1 MTGVILLMA
10 EPRTSHRLTTGR
22 ISRSCVFL
30 TTPRARGTAATYN
43 QHIFMSR
50 GQTPLY
56 WMANHTLSPST
67 LHTACPSSFSLLS
80 FFILFFFLLRSG
92 SEMEEEGGGQRER
105 EMNGR
110 NYSTTLGATSRA
122 RALPSL
128 AICQSRGPPI
138 LPTRIFRSH
147 FTIFRSE
154 INAAPSAH
162 RPCLSLSTV
171 SLWHQAPSPSPRT
184 TQKTHEID
192 ASFDARVRGR
202 SMYVDDR
209 RIISF
214 LCTWVRNW
222 NLGSKN
228 YYYFFFFLDK

>member
-171 SLWHQAPSPSPRT
+171 SLWHQAPSPSPERPR
-184 TQKTHEID
+184 KLMKLTHRLTREFEGDRCMWTIEGL
-192 ASFDARVRGR
+192 FHFFVRE
-202 SMYVDDR
+202 
-209 RIISF
+209 
-214 LCTWVRNW
+214 
-222 NLGSKN
+222 
-228 YYYFFFFLDK
+228 

>member
-92 SEMEEEGGGQRER
+92 SEMEEEGGGQRQRER
-105 EMNGR
+105 WTGEITR
-110 NYSTTLGATSRA
+110 PPWAPRRA
-122 RALPSL
+122 RERCLLSQFAN
-128 AICQSRGPPI
+128 RG
-138 LPTRIFRSH
+138 
-147 FTIFRSE
+147 
-154 INAAPSAH
+154 AH
-162 RPCLSLSTV
+162 RSSPRGSFVHILRFFEVKLTRRLPLIGRAFLFRRCLSDTRPLLLPPNDPENSWNWRIV
-171 SLWHQAPSPSPRT
+171 WRESSR
-184 TQKTHEID
+184 EID
-192 ASFDARVRGR
+192 VCGR
-202 SMYVDDR
+202 SKDYFISLYV
-209 RIISF
+209 
-214 LCTWVRNW
+214 
-222 NLGSKN
+222 SKKLESRLEELLL
-228 YYYFFFFLDK
+228 FFFF

>member
-80 FFILFFFLLRSG
+80 FSILFFFLLRSG
-92 SEMEEEGGGQRER
+92 SEMEEEGGGQRQRER
-105 EMNGR
+105 WTGEITR
-110 NYSTTLGATSRA
+110 PPWAPRRA
-122 RALPSL
+122 RERCLLSQFAN
-128 AICQSRGPPI
+128 RG
-138 LPTRIFRSH
+138 
-147 FTIFRSE
+147 
-154 INAAPSAH
+154 AH
-162 RPCLSLSTV
+162 RSSPRGSFVHILRFFEVKLTRRLPLIGRAFLFRRCLSDTRPL
-171 SLWHQAPSPSPRT
+171 LLPRT

-222 NLGSKN
+222 NQGSKN
-228 YYYFFFFLDK
+228 YYYFFFF

>member
-92 SEMEEEGGGQRER
+92 SEMEEEGGGQRQRER
-105 EMNGR
+105 WTGEITR
-110 NYSTTLGATSRA
+110 PPWAPRRA
-122 RALPSL
+122 RERCLLSQFAN
-128 AICQSRGPPI
+128 RG
-138 LPTRIFRSH
+138 
-147 FTIFRSE
+147 
-154 INAAPSAH
+154 AH
-162 RPCLSLSTV
+162 RSSPRGSFVHILRFFEVKLTRRLPLIGRAFLFRRCLSDTRPL
-171 SLWHQAPSPSPRT
+171 LLPRT

-202 SMYVDDR
+202 SMYVKDYF
-209 RIISF
+209 IS
-214 LCTWVRNW
+214 LYV
-222 NLGSKN
+222 SKKLESRLEELLL
-228 YYYFFFFLDK
+228 FFFFR

>member
-92 SEMEEEGGGQRER
+92 SEMEEEGGGQRQRER
-105 EMNGR
+105 WTGEITR
-110 NYSTTLGATSRA
+110 PPWAPRRA
-122 RALPSL
+122 RERCLLSQFAN
-128 AICQSRGPPI
+128 RG
-138 LPTRIFRSH
+138 
-147 FTIFRSE
+147 
-154 INAAPSAH
+154 AH
-162 RPCLSLSTV
+162 RSSPRGSFVHILRFFEVKLTRRLPLIGRAFLFRRCLSDTRPL
-171 SLWHQAPSPSPRT
+171 LLPRT

-222 NLGSKN
+222 LEELLLL
-228 YYYFFFFLDK
+228 FFFF

>member
-1 MTGVILLMA
+1 
-10 EPRTSHRLTTGR
+10 
-22 ISRSCVFL
+22 
-30 TTPRARGTAATYN
+30 
-43 QHIFMSR
+43 MSR

-92 SEMEEEGGGQRER
+92 SEMEEEGGGQRQRER
-105 EMNGR
+105 WTGEITR
-110 NYSTTLGATSRA
+110 PPWAPRRA
-122 RALPSL
+122 RERCLLSQFAN
-128 AICQSRGPPI
+128 RG
-138 LPTRIFRSH
+138 
-147 FTIFRSE
+147 
-154 INAAPSAH
+154 AH
-162 RPCLSLSTV
+162 RSSPRGSFVHILRFFEVKLTRRLPLIGRAFLFRRCLSDTRPL
-171 SLWHQAPSPSPRT
+171 LPPRT

-222 NLGSKN
+222 NQGSKN
-228 YYYFFFFLDK
+228 YYYFFFFFR

>member
-80 FFILFFFLLRSG
+80 FSILFFFLLRSG

-171 SLWHQAPSPSPRT
+171 SLWHQAPSPPPNDPENSWNWRIVWRESSR
-184 TQKTHEID
+184 EID
-192 ASFDARVRGR
+192 VCGR
-202 SMYVDDR
+202 SKDYFISLYV
-209 RIISF
+209 
-214 LCTWVRNW
+214 
-222 NLGSKN
+222 SKKLESRLEELLL
-228 YYYFFFFLDK
+228 FFFFFR

>member
-92 SEMEEEGGGQRER
+92 SEMEEEGGGQRQRER
-105 EMNGR
+105 WTGEITR
-110 NYSTTLGATSRA
+110 PPWAPRRA
-122 RALPSL
+122 RERCLLSQFAN
-128 AICQSRGPPI
+128 RG
-138 LPTRIFRSH
+138 
-147 FTIFRSE
+147 
-154 INAAPSAH
+154 AH
-162 RPCLSLSTV
+162 RSSPRGSFVHILRFFEVKLTRRLPLIGRAFLFRRCLSDTRPL
-171 SLWHQAPSPSPRT
+171 LLPRT

-222 NLGSKN
+222 NQGSKN
-228 YYYFFFFLDK
+228 YYYFFFFR

>member
-80 FFILFFFLLRSG
+80 FSILFFFLLRSG
-92 SEMEEEGGGQRER
+92 SEMEEEGGGQRQRER
-105 EMNGR
+105 WTGEITR
-110 NYSTTLGATSRA
+110 PPWAPRRA
-122 RALPSL
+122 RERCLLSQFAN
-128 AICQSRGPPI
+128 RG
-138 LPTRIFRSH
+138 
-147 FTIFRSE
+147 
-154 INAAPSAH
+154 AH
-162 RPCLSLSTV
+162 RSSPRGSFVHILRFFEVKLTRRLPLIRRAFLFRRCLSDTRPL
-171 SLWHQAPSPSPRT
+171 LLPRT

-222 NLGSKN
+222 LEELLL
-228 YYYFFFFLDK
+228 FFFFFR

>member
-92 SEMEEEGGGQRER
+92 SEMEEEGGGQRQRER
-105 EMNGR
+105 WTGEITR
-110 NYSTTLGATSRA
+110 PPWAPRRA
-122 RALPSL
+122 RERCLLSQFAN
-128 AICQSRGPPI
+128 RG
-138 LPTRIFRSH
+138 
-147 FTIFRSE
+147 
-154 INAAPSAH
+154 AH
-162 RPCLSLSTV
+162 RSSPRGSFVHILRFFEVKLTRRLPLIGRAFLFRRCLSDTRPL
-171 SLWHQAPSPSPRT
+171 LLPRT

-222 NLGSKN
+222 NQGSKN

>member
-80 FFILFFFLLRSG
+80 FSILFFFLLRSG

-171 SLWHQAPSPSPRT
+171 SLWHQAPSPPPERPR
-184 TQKTHEID
+184 KLMKLTHRLTRE
-192 ASFDARVRGR
+192 FEG
-202 SMYVDDR
+202 DR

-228 YYYFFFFLDK
+228 YYYFFFLDK

>member
-105 EMNGR
+105 ERWTGEITR
-110 NYSTTLGATSRA
+110 PPWAPRRA
-122 RALPSL
+122 RERCLLSQFAN
-128 AICQSRGPPI
+128 RG
-138 LPTRIFRSH
+138 
-147 FTIFRSE
+147 
-154 INAAPSAH
+154 AH
-162 RPCLSLSTV
+162 RSSPRGSFVHILRFFEVKLTRRLPLIGRAFLFRRCLSDTRPL
-171 SLWHQAPSPSPRT
+171 LLPRT

-202 SMYVDDR
+202 LMYVDDR

-214 LCTWVRNW
+214 LCTWVKNW
-222 NLGSKN
+222 LEELLL
-228 YYYFFFFLDK
+228 FFFF